1 MVSSVLL
8 VEFGYVHILAEGG
21 SKFLAIYIV
30 LSKMVLFL
38 LSDERGQRAA
48 VGEPLQE
55 AAHLLA
61 RGDRR
66 LPVPLPSPTPS
77 PYVSGIMKYFIVFC
91 LVSIYSTGATCVS
104 DML

>member
-1 MVSSVLL
+1 MVPSVLL

-21 SKFLAIYIV
+21 GKFLAVYI

-77 PYVSGIMKYFIVFC
+77 PYVSGIMKYF
-91 LVSIYSTGATCVS
+91 S
-104 DML
+104 DECILSKLSSLSAA